1 MPIEE
6 DPLDSDHEQPGS
18 GAMGPMDDLSDQTP
32 LEDDDSDYESG
43 KA

>member
-6 DPLDSDHEQPGS
+6 DLLDSDQEPLRS